1 MTQKSYTKAYIMFN
15 QRLIIVYECQRVGN
29 INLHINY
36 YYYFGFKSLLVIV
49 LYPYVKND

>member
-15 QRLIIVYECQRVGN
+15 QRLVIVYECQRAGN
-29 INLHINY
+29 INLYINY
-36 YYYFGFKSLLVIV
+36 YYYFGFKCLLVIV